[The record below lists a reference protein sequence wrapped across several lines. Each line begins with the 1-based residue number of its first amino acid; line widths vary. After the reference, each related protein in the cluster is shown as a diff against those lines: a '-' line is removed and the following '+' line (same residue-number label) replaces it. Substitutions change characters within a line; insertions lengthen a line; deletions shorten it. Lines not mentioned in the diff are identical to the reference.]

1 MENMMTLTEWEKVD
15 CSRCGGTGSYS
26 YCSQYGTTCFKCG
39 GQKQV
44 LTARGAAA
52 VAWLAEQRKTRIS
65 DLQVGMRVKEFGYS
79 KPLTILEIKVSGSQ
93 YMTPEGYKPYTDLV
107 YASITCGHFP
117 ESTVE
122 AVPASEEERVAQVRA
137 AIAYQNTLTK
147 AGKPRARKAA

>member
-1 MENMMTLTEWEKVD
+1 MTLTEWEKVD

-26 YCSQYGTTCFKCG
+26 FCTQHGSVCFKCG

-52 VAWLAEQRKTRIS
+52 VAWLAEQRKTCVS
-65 DLQVGMRVKEFGYS
+65 DLQVGMRVKVSGYS
-79 KPLTILEIKVSGSQ
+79 KPLTIKEISQSGS
-93 YMTPEGYKPYTDLV
+93 YCETANGRKYYIDLV
-107 YASITCGHFP
+107 FAPITCGYFP

-122 AVPASEEERVAQVRA
+122 AVPASEEDRVAQVLA

-147 AGKPRARKAA
+147 AGKPRTRKAA